1 MTVGIGNA
9 KRQVT
14 QYFRAR
20 NAELRLLGGARV
32 RQDSDFLELYVL
44 VRLTALAQGEIRQT
58 FQRGDSRVFRVAG
71 SPSPNWKGA
80 SYIQIG
86 ALAARTGLQVQ
97 CGTATAELD
106 VVLVDPAQVQAGGLV
121 PAEAAVAAFEC
132 KAYGGR
138 VQLTHADQM
147 IGKARRV
154 WRDMPLKAVTSHGG
168 VCQRFAGVAL
178 NGSAASVRDVLAAE
192 GIGLAD
198 DAAQELEA
206 LVSALVNVVSA
217 APLAFGTP

>member
-1 MTVGIGNA
+1 MTIANA

-14 QYFRAR
+14 RYFRAR
-20 NAELRLLGGARV
+20 HAELRLLGGARV

-44 VRLTALAQGEIRQT
+44 VRLTELAQGDVRQT
-58 FQRGDSRVFRVAG
+58 FQRGGAKVFRVAG
-71 SPSPNWKGA
+71 SPSPNWMDA
-80 SYIQIG
+80 SYVQIG

-97 CGTATAELD
+97 CGAATAELD
-106 VVLVDPAQVQAGGLV
+106 VVVIDPAQVQAGGLV
-121 PAEAAVAAFEC
+121 PAGAAVAAFEC

-138 VQLTHADQM
+138 VQLPHADQM

-154 WRDMPLKAVTSHGG
+154 WREMPLKAVTSPGG
-168 VCQRFAGVAL
+168 ACQRFAGVAL

-192 GIGLAD
+192 GIALAD
-198 DAAQELEA
+198 DVAQELDA
-206 LVSALVNVVSA
+206 LIFALINVVTA